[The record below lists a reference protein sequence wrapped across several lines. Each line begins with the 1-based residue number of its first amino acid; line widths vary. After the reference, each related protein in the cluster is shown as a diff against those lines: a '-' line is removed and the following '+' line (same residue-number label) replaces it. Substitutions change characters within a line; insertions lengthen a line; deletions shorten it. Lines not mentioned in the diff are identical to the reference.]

1 MGTTEV
7 VWRSMIELMDSRSS
21 QSGQRK
27 LGVGV
32 IRAGYAPSPGG
43 APTAEHPAKALVGGV
58 RAPDSLLELGQRRGD
73 VRAGELASAFV
84 TMSLWEL
91 QRVAAIRWLGGTTR
105 RGSWR
110 AAAVIIA
117 EDNIQ
122 LVCWMAIAGDA

>member
-1 MGTTEV
+1 M
-7 VWRSMIELMDSRSS
+7 
-21 QSGQRK
+21 
-27 LGVGV
+27 
-32 IRAGYAPSPGG
+32 
-43 APTAEHPAKALVGGV
+43 

-73 VRAGELASAFV
+73 VRAGELASAFA

-105 RGSWR
+105 QLASCS
-110 AAAVIIA
+110 AAIIA